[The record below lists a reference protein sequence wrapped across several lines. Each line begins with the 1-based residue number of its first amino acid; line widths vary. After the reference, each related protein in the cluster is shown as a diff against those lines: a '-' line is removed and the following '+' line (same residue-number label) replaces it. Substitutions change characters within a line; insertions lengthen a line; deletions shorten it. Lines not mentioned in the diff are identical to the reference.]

1 MKCGG
6 TFLDYE
12 HLIPINQRFG
22 IYPDPDH
29 PGEFVFY
36 TMGVDRIWDGTFSFG
51 NWLKEQVTTDG
62 FEDADILWSSMQ
74 EGMIQYIHDN
84 GGAASFYSN
93 HNSTA
98 RPKWGDVEEY
108 LKGHID
114 FPELK
119 RRLGC

>member
-1 MKCGG
+1 MQ
-6 TFLDYE
+6 TPLDFE
-12 HLIPINQRFG
+12 HPVAENRRFG
-22 IYPDPDH
+22 IYSDPDH

-119 RRLGC
+119 RRFGC